1 MSQAT
6 SIDAALLRRWPLPD
20 PSGGDSK
27 EDRGRVLVVGGSR
40 QLVGGVLL
48 AGVAALRAGAGKLQV
63 ATVHEAAT
71 TLAGLLPEAR
81 VMAQESGEEG
91 GLVRLD
97 RQVLDFARRAD
108 AVLVG
113 PGMEGGAATRQV
125 VQRLLRHAEGTT
137 VADAGALHPSTP
149 KARVGNGGLVM
160 TPHHGEMAALL
171 GIDVA
176 QVHAAPDELA
186 AAYARDNE
194 VVLVL
199 KGPTTWIAAPDGR
212 LWVNTGGSPGLGTS
226 GSGDVLA
233 GMIAGL
239 AARGAAPEQAAAWG
253 VHLHAQAGAR
263 LSRRFGAVGFLAR
276 EIAGEVPMLMQDL
289 SGGNTEPHPCASA

>member
-6 SIDAALLRRWPLPD
+6 PIDAALLRRWPLPD

-63 ATVHEAAT
+63 ATVHEAAG

-81 VMAQESGEEG
+81 VMAQDSAEG
-91 GLVRLD
+91 GGLARLD
-97 RQVLDFARRAD
+97 RQVLELAGRAD

-149 KARVGNGGLVM
+149 RARVGGGGLVM
-160 TPHHGEMAALL
+160 TPHHGEMAAVL
-171 GIDVA
+171 GIDVE
-176 QVHAAPDELA
+176 QVHAAPGELA

-212 LWVNTGGSPGLGTS
+212 LWINTGGSPGLGTS

-233 GMIAGL
+233 GVIAGL
-239 AARGAAPEQAAAWG
+239 AARGATPEQAAAWG

-263 LSRRFGAVGFLAR
+263 LSHRFGEVGFLAR
-276 EIAGEVPMLMQDL
+276 EIAGEVTMLMQDL
-289 SGGNTEPHPCASA
+289 SGGNTEPGPCASA

>member
-1 MSQAT
+1 MSPAVPV
-6 SIDAALLRRWPLPD
+6 DEGLLRQWPLPD

-48 AGVAALRAGAGKLQV
+48 AAVAALRAGAGKLQV
-63 ATVHEAAT
+63 ATVEEAAN
-71 TLAGLLPEAR
+71 TLAGLIPEAR
-81 VMAQESGEEG
+81 VMPQCSGEDG
-91 GLVRLD
+91 ALD
-97 RQVLDFARRAD
+97 GVDTQVLEFAQKAD

-113 PGMEGGAATRQV
+113 PGMEAGEATRGV
-125 VQRLLRHAEGTT
+125 VQGLLRHGGRAV
-137 VADAGALHPSTP
+137 VADAGALHSST
-149 KARVGNGGLVM
+149 ARARKDGAGLVM

-171 GIDVA
+171 DADIQQID
-176 QVHAAPDELA
+176 AAPAEIA
-186 AAYARDNE
+186 SAYARDNG

-233 GMIAGL
+233 GLIAGL
-239 AARGAAPEQAAAWG
+239 AARGAPPEQAAVWG
-253 VHLHAQAGAR
+253 VYLHAQAGTRLAR
-263 LSRRFGAVGFLAR
+263 KLGEVGFLAR
-276 EIAGEVPMLMQDL
+276 EIAGEVPMLMQEL
-289 SGGNTEPHPCASA
+289 SSRALA